1 MKKFALFVAL
11 AFELAVCGCAN
22 NAPNTTVSTTTTGN
36 WGAQMTGGTGEAA
49 LLNFTTQFTLTAN
62 SGVNEPLDIVGFSF
76 INAGECF
83 GTAVADNRE
92 AGNATLTVSST
103 NTVSGSL
110 NFTVTSATNGN
121 VLTLVAPDGGLT
133 GTTNG
138 SPGTVGTLSNGIA
151 VGTWTLTSSDT
162 NCIPT
167 SSVSGTFLMCQST
180 TQPCVPPAQ

>member
-1 MKKFALFVAL
+1 MKKFALLIVL

-22 NAPNTTVSTTTTGN
+22 NAPNTIVSTTTTGN

-62 SGVNEPLDIVGFSF
+62 SGINEPLDIVAFSF
-76 INAGECF
+76 INAGKCF
-83 GTAVADNRE
+83 GTAVTDNRE
-92 AGNATLTVSST
+92 VGNATLTVSST

-110 NFTVTSATNGN
+110 NFTVTSTTNGN
-121 VLTLVAPDGGLT
+121 VLTLTAPDGGLT

-167 SSVSGTFLMCQST
+167 SPVSGTFLMCQST

>member
-1 MKKFALFVAL
+1 MKKFALLVVLAL
-11 AFELAVCGCAN
+11 ELAVCGCAN

-36 WGAQMTGGTGEAA
+36 WGAQLTGGTGEAA
-49 LLNFTTQFTLTAN
+49 LLNFTTGFTLTTN
-62 SGVNEPLDIVGFSF
+62 SGVNEPLGDITFSF
-76 INAGECF
+76 INGGKCF

-110 NFTVTSATNGN
+110 NFTVSSATNSN
-121 VLTLVAPDGGLT
+121 VLTLTAPDGGLT

-151 VGTWTLTSSDT
+151 VGSWKLTGGQGDAS
-162 NCIPT
+162 C
-167 SSVSGTFLMCQST
+167 VGGGTFLMCQST
-180 TQPCVPPAQ
+180 TQPSDPPAQ